1 MVMDSDPFVYGLLSP
16 NTSQK
21 YANIEN
27 YEGLNQI
34 RQTNAQR
41 GAGRLANYPSESA
54 GERRLG
60 ARQHTPR
67 NSDGTPKEKP
77 TRISKLIDLFFADYF
92 VDSYE
97 DSDVDETPR
106 LKKQIEEF
114 KAREAKYIQ
123 EIDVLTI
130 HNNDLT
136 TQLEEFNDGNY
147 GTVAALE
154 RRIDSLTSE
163 NTKMREE
170 LDTLKEELVM
180 LKKSSK
186 TSLYAI
192 EDYEQQLK
200 QQRTKNN
207 SLIED
212 LAAAQAETSIMSG
225 KIADLS
231 TSLAYAEQQCANMA
245 KKLAQERDS
254 AASELHAARADTA
267 KLRIEYERVLTELQ
281 EAHAIHRERI
291 TYLEDERGKLRD
303 ELKASKI
310 DLQSSIKEANDFRR
324 KSIALSTPIP
334 AREMTM
340 ALTNKDEEIHRLNV
354 VISSLEERHR
364 ATIKEVEATHELMSA
379 DMVAKDKALLESKAE
394 IAGLSEQLDAIMKTK
409 LELQSRISFLE
420 RVVKDK
426 DEAIESVQDRAGAAQ
441 TAVALS
447 TGQHSVEI
455 SELRTQINGKN
466 CEIAR
471 LQDEMKN
478 MLQSKN
484 TEINALKLNVT
495 TLTERVR
502 DYRDRLIESGSPSSS
517 RVNELKLLQ
526 VLGKESSSAHDSTE
540 SEIGALEKELSIK
553 NILIK
558 KKDEDIDFFR
568 SQLVLREAEIERLLS
583 SQTTACSRRSRTP
596 LKAVLKKSKGKT

>member
-1 MVMDSDPFVYGLLSP
+1 
-16 NTSQK
+16 
-21 YANIEN
+21 
-27 YEGLNQI
+27 
-34 RQTNAQR
+34 
-41 GAGRLANYPSESA
+41 
-54 GERRLG
+54 
-60 ARQHTPR
+60 
-67 NSDGTPKEKP
+67 
-77 TRISKLIDLFFADYF
+77 
-92 VDSYE
+92 
-97 DSDVDETPR
+97 
-106 LKKQIEEF
+106 
-114 KAREAKYIQ
+114 
-123 EIDVLTI
+123 
-130 HNNDLT
+130 
-136 TQLEEFNDGNY
+136 
-147 GTVAALE
+147 
-154 RRIDSLTSE
+154 
-163 NTKMREE
+163 
-170 LDTLKEELVM
+170 
-180 LKKSSK
+180 
-186 TSLYAI
+186 
-192 EDYEQQLK
+192 
-200 QQRTKNN
+200 
-207 SLIED
+207 
-212 LAAAQAETSIMSG
+212 
-225 KIADLS
+225 
-231 TSLAYAEQQCANMA
+231 
-245 KKLAQERDS
+245 
-254 AASELHAARADTA
+254 
-267 KLRIEYERVLTELQ
+267 
-281 EAHAIHRERI
+281 
-291 TYLEDERGKLRD
+291 
-303 ELKASKI
+303 
-310 DLQSSIKEANDFRR
+310 
-324 KSIALSTPIP
+324 
-334 AREMTM
+334 
-340 ALTNKDEEIHRLNV
+340 
-354 VISSLEERHR
+354 
-364 ATIKEVEATHELMSA
+364 MSA

-455 SELRTQINGKN
+455 SELRAQINGKN

-484 TEINALKLNVT
+484 AEINALKLNVT

-583 SQTTACSRRSRTP
+583 SQATACSRRSRTP